1 MKKQFFEAMENGYVS
16 PELGVTMFF
25 EQDVITT
32 STSVGNVVGDEEFDV
47 NGSAVDFD

>member
-1 MKKQFFEAMENGYVS
+1 MIKEILEAKENGYVS
-16 PELGVTMFF
+16 PKIGVSMFF

>member
-16 PELGVTMFF
+16 PKIGVTMFF

-32 STSVGNVVGDEEFDV
+32 STPVGSVVGDEDFDV
-47 NGSAVDFD
+47 NGSAVEFD